1 MLKGS
6 PLLNPALVAALAR
19 AGHGDLVVVADPG
32 LPIPPGPE
40 VVDLSLV
47 PGMPSFQVTATSVV
61 QALHVESVIFASEAL
76 STAAEPLIR
85 EATAGLPQ
93 RTVSHTELKALL
105 PRAGVVIRTGEC
117 TPFANV
123 VLVAGTSF

>member
-1 MLKGS
+1 MLTNGT
-6 PLLNPALVAALAR
+6 LLNPALVSALAR
-19 AGHGDLVVVADPG
+19 AGHGDLVVIADAG
-32 LPIPPGPE
+32 LPIPHGPE

-47 PGMPSFQVTATSVV
+47 PGVPSFELTARSVV
-61 QALHVESVIFASEAL
+61 HALHVESAVFAAEAL
-76 STAAEPLIR
+76 TSAAHALIR
-85 EATAGLPQ
+85 EVIADIPH
-93 RTVSHTELKALL
+93 RTVPHTELKALL